1 MEATMLLGHTELKAK
16 LNALDVSQALIEFD
30 LDGTVITANANFLAT
45 LGFALDEIRGRH
57 HRMFVDPAEQGPDYD
72 RFWAALRRGEF
83 QQAEYKR
90 LGKGGREVWIQAS
103 YNPLIGRGGRPY
115 GVFKCAV
122 DVTAQKLRNADCEGK
137 LRALDR
143 AQGIIE
149 FDLDGTVLTANANFL
164 AVVGYA
170 PDEIRGRHHRIFVD
184 PAEQGPDYDRFWAA
198 LRRGEFQQAEYKRLG
213 KDGRAVWI
221 QATYNPVLDAS
232 GRLMKVV
239 KFAVDVT
246 ASVAERLRRAQLHH
260 GIDRDL
266 DGIAVS
272 VSQTSRQAVTAAGAA
287 EQASGNTQSVA
298 AGAEELAASVGAISR
313 QVGLSLE
320 VTRRAVA
327 EADATSAVVSGL
339 AAAAQRIGEV
349 VEMIETIAGQTN
361 LLALNA
367 TIEAARAGESGRGFA
382 VVAAEVKSLAAQT
395 ARATESIGR
404 QIAETQGAA
413 RRAATAITG
422 IGATIG
428 QVDEISSAIAAA
440 VGQQAAVAQEMS
452 ASMQAMTG
460 VVGEI
465 GRTIGAI
472 AASTRDV
479 DAATRLVR
487 DASRSMAG

>member
-16 LNALDVSQALIEFD
+16 LNALDASQVLIEFD

-45 LGFALDEIRGRH
+45 LGYALDEIRGQH
-57 HRMFVDPAEQGPDYD
+57 HRM
-72 RFWAALRRGEF
+72 
-83 QQAEYKR
+83 
-90 LGKGGREVWIQAS
+90 
-103 YNPLIGRGGRPY
+103 
-115 GVFKCAV
+115 
-122 DVTAQKLRNADCEGK
+122 
-137 LRALDR
+137 
-143 AQGIIE
+143 
-149 FDLDGTVLTANANFL
+149 
-164 AVVGYA
+164 
-170 PDEIRGRHHRIFVD
+170 FVD

-246 ASVAERLRRAQLHH
+246 ASVAERLRRAQLYH

-266 DGIAVS
+266 DGIAAS

-460 VVGEI
+460 AVGEI
-465 GRTIGAI
+465 SRTIGAI